1 MWADAVVSGLAPI
14 TIHAE
19 YLKTGREIVGN
30 EPTVN
35 LLSAASL
42 QTVVYIAAML
52 SAVIVHMVNGEKRW
66 FCFTA
71 TGALVSAVCVVTFIL
86 KPLVIAPS
94 AFAVPIKVG

>member
-19 YLKTGREIVGN
+19 YLKTGREVVGN

-35 LLSAASL
+35 LLSAAPSKTDNL
-42 QTVVYIAAML
+42 TTMRCT
-52 SAVIVHMVNGEKRW
+52 VIVDVVNGQERW

-86 KPLVIAPS
+86 EPLVIAPS